1 MKLPSRRAWLGGS
14 AGLAGLVAL
23 ARWDALRGLLPPDAV
38 GPYALGNSLSY
49 AAYRLLA
56 RHGNAREFP
65 RRQISPQPFANPAGQ
80 LPADFQASVSNW
92 RLMVD
97 GLVKRP
103 LSLSLAD
110 LRAMPASSQ
119 ITALQCEEGWS
130 YIAEWTGVPLA
141 RVLEAA
147 GAQPQARYVV
157 YRSLQPDWWDSLDID
172 EARHGQTLLAYGMN
186 QGDLP
191 VPFGGPLRMRV
202 PRQLG
207 YKSVK
212 YLVGLTVTDNLQRF
226 GRGLGGSSPE
236 YGYSWYAGI

>member
-1 MKLPSRRAWLGGS
+1 MKLPSRRAWFGAS

-23 ARWDALRGLLPPDAV
+23 DRWDTLRGLLPPDAV

-49 AAYRLLA
+49 ASHRILA
-56 RHGNAREFP
+56 RHANAREFP
-65 RRQISPQPFANPAGQ
+65 RSQISPRPFANPTGQ
-80 LPADFQASVSNW
+80 LPAEFEASVSSW

-103 LSLSLAD
+103 LSLSLSD
-110 LRAMPASSQ
+110 LRSMPASSQ

-130 YIAEWTGVPLA
+130 YIAEWRGVPLA
-141 RVLEAA
+141 HVLEAA

-157 YRSLQPDWWDSLDID
+157 YRSLQKDWWDSLDID
-172 EARHGQTLLAYGMN
+172 EARHAQTLLAYGMN

-191 VPFGGPLRMRV
+191 APFGGPLRMRV

-236 YGYSWYAGI
+236 FGYSWYAGI